1 MLYVKTNNPAVNEL
15 DLANFEEAHDVV
27 IPAEYRKFLLLHNGG
42 HPVPSDF
49 VLYPRFPGNEHWH
62 GKGEDTSVVAWFKAI
77 NSEHENLA
85 ETLDAMVGR
94 LPSGFFPFARDP
106 FGNQICLATEG
117 PLAGQVFF
125 WDHEFEA
132 DPDEGEVPTMRNV
145 YYIADSF
152 QAFLDGLFD
161 SEA

>member
-1 MLYVKTNNPAVNEL
+1 MHYVKESELPVTEHDILIFESVN
-15 DLANFEEAHDVV
+15 HIV
-27 IPAEYRKFLLLHNGG
+27 IPAVYRNFLLLHNGG
-42 HPVPSDF
+42 RPVPSKF
-49 VLYPRFPGNEHWH
+49 TLYARYPGNEAWH
-62 GKGEDTSVVAWFKAI
+62 GTGKDISSVAWFNAI
-77 NSEHENLA
+77 NSESEDLGEA
-85 ETLDAMVGR
+85 IDYLQGR
-94 LPSGFFPFARDP
+94 LPAGFFPFARDP
-106 FGNQICLATEG
+106 GGNEICLATEG

-132 DPDEGEVPTMRNV
+132 DPDTGEVPTMRNV